1 MPLSSEARGRVAT
14 ARPWLNGFTEVAQKR
29 SDAEFELVDIKDF
42 NLPLLD
48 EAMPP
53 IMGQYSKP
61 HTKAWAAKIGTF
73 DAYVFVTPEYNH
85 GISGALKNAIDFL
98 FAEWNNKA
106 AGFVSYGGASGARAV
121 EQLRLVLAEVQ
132 MATVRLQVLLSM
144 YSDFENFSVF
154 KPDSRKETSVNEM
167 LDQLVA
173 WGGALKPLRKNI
185 RRHLMEIGVDSFV
198 AATVDAAG
206 RAVDPARH
214 LSELLEAI
222 TLADEVG
229 LDVFGIGEHHRRE
242 FLDSAPTMIL
252 AAAAA
257 RTRRIRL
264 TSAVTVLSAADP
276 VRVFQEFATLDLLSN
291 GRAEIVAGRGSFIEA
306 FPLFGL
312 ELEDYDSLFAE
323 KLDLLL
329 NIRENTHVHWSG
341 KHRAPLTGQGVYPRP
356 LQNPLPVWLGVGGT
370 PSSFVRAGMLGL
382 PLMVA
387 IIGGEPH
394 RFRPLIDRYR
404 EAGLRAGH
412 SPDQLKVGIHSLG
425 YVADSSTK
433 AEDEFFPGYARSFS
447 EIGRERG
454 WPPVTRAHFDALLG
468 PTGALLVGDPETVA
482 EKILRVNESLG
493 GISRLTFQMSVAALP
508 HAKMLRAIELLG
520 TDVAPM
526 VRNSLASSQPQ
537 RVLPTVD
544 RLAAANCAHS
554 PTLTTQER
562 IS

>member
-1 MPLSSEARGRVAT
+1 M
-14 ARPWLNGFTEVAQKR
+14 Q
-29 SDAEFELVDIKDF
+29 
-42 NLPLLD
+42 
-48 EAMPP
+48 
-53 IMGQYSKP
+53 
-61 HTKAWAAKIGTF
+61 
-73 DAYVFVTPEYNH
+73 
-85 GISGALKNAIDFL
+85 
-98 FAEWNNKA
+98 
-106 AGFVSYGGASGARAV
+106 
-121 EQLRLVLAEVQ
+121 
-132 MATVRLQVLLSM
+132 
-144 YSDFENFSVF
+144 
-154 KPDSRKETSVNEM
+154 
-167 LDQLVA
+167 
-173 WGGALKPLRKNI
+173 
-185 RRHLMEIGVDSFV
+185 IGVDSFV

-206 RAVDPARH
+206 RAVDPAKH

-229 LDVFGIGEHHRRE
+229 LDVFGIGEHHRHE

-312 ELEDYDSLFAE
+312 ELKDYDSLFAE
-323 KLDLLL
+323 KLELLL
-329 NIRENTHVHWSG
+329 KIRDNTYVHWSG
-341 KHRAPLTGQGVYPRP
+341 KHRSPLTGQGVYPRP

-370 PSSFVRAGMLGL
+370 PGSFIRAGTLGL

-404 EAGLRAGH
+404 WAGSRAGH
-412 SPDQLKVGIHSLG
+412 SPEQLKVGVHSLG
-425 YVADSSTK
+425 YVADSSTT
-433 AEDEFFPGYARSFS
+433 AQDEFFPGYARSFT

-454 WPPVTRAHFDALLG
+454 WPPMTRAHFDAQLG

-493 GISRLTFQMSVAALP
+493 GISRLTFQMSVADLP
-508 HAKMLRAIELLG
+508 HAKLMRAIELIG
-520 TDVAPM
+520 TRVAPL
-526 VRNSLASSQPQ
+526 VRRALGSATPAFPSTKSE
-537 RVLPTVD
+537 R
-544 RLAAANCAHS
+544 AA
-554 PTLTTQER
+554 
-562 IS
+562 